1 MGNHRIA
8 MRRSVGNQNIGIS
21 LSGGG
26 IRAAIFHLG
35 VLKWLAENN
44 ELENIRHISSVS
56 GASLAIG
63 LIYARNHYRWPDSR
77 LYLGRTLPK
86 VRDTILNNNIQ
97 QDSIFSLIETPWK
110 WNQKVNVLAHVI
122 EKKWGVRGQICDLP
136 LTPLWSINCTT
147 FETGNNFRINQ
158 KQMGDYKIGYVSHPQ
173 MSISDAISASAGFP
187 VLIGAYKL
195 SIDDYKWAT
204 LLKKAESHSS
214 SLPSP
219 ALKDWEFL
227 HLWDGGVYDNLG
239 LEALYKISDG
249 GHLTGDLDFLIVSNA
264 SSPSS
269 YRKWDNL
276 FSLRNLRQLLDINM
290 DQVVSLRSRDVID
303 YFLRTQKGYYVQIGS
318 KKKHIFAF
326 SSSSL
331 PAFKSGT
338 LPMLS
343 EKEIERVKHYPTT
356 LKSPSEEDF
365 KLILNHGYE
374 TAKYTELCY
383 YSPYAEN
390 QSKI

>member
-1 MGNHRIA
+1 MRNHRIA
-8 MRRSVGNQNIGIS
+8 MKRNAGNQKIGIS

-35 VLKWLAENN
+35 VLKWLAESN

-63 LIYARNHYRWPDSR
+63 LIYAKNNDRWPGSQVF
-77 LYLGRTLPK
+77 LKETLPE
-86 VRDTILNNNIQ
+86 VQRTILENNIQ
-97 QDSIFSLIETPWK
+97 QDSIFSLIEKPWN
-110 WNQKVNVLAHVI
+110 WNQKVNVLADII
-122 EKKWGVRGQICDLP
+122 EKKWEIHGQVCDLP
-136 LTPLWSINCTT
+136 ETPLWSINCTA
-147 FETGNNFRINQ
+147 FETGNNFRISQ
-158 KQMGDYKIGYVSHPQ
+158 QQMGDYKIGYVYHPK

-195 SIDDYKWAT
+195 LIDDYNWVRFP
-204 LLKKAESHSS
+204 KKTDLQTAG
-214 SLPSP
+214 LPSP
-219 ALKDWEFL
+219 ALQDWKIL

-264 SSPSS
+264 SAPSS
-269 YRKWDNL
+269 YRKWNNL

-290 DQVVSLRSRDVID
+290 NEVVSLRSRDVID

-326 SSSSL
+326 SYNPLS
-331 PAFKSGT
+331 AFKNGEVS
-338 LPMLS
+338 MLS
-343 EKEIERVKHYPTT
+343 EKEIEYVKHYPTT
-356 LKSPSEEDF
+356 LKSPSKEDF
-365 KLILNHGYE
+365 ELILRHGYE

-383 YSPYAEN
+383 YSPYLEN
-390 QSKI
+390 QLKI